1 MAALSYRENPTRCEF
16 CEMVTL
22 SASCKRVST
31 CTQGSN
37 LEESASGLMRG
48 RGTIQDR
55 RTGGVTASDAL
66 HRRRL
71 PQWAASPSFIQSPD
85 CPIPTTP
92 RVFPSINQ
100 YLRPAAEVLYAVMTD
115 DNRLSHFLSHE
126 FHDCSSEEL

>member
-1 MAALSYRENPTRCEF
+1 MALSYRANPTQSEF

-22 SASCKRVST
+22 SVSCERVST

-55 RTGGVTASDAL
+55 RTGDVTASDAL

-100 YLRPAAEVLYAVMTD
+100 YLWPAAEALYAVMTY

-126 FHDCSSEEL
+126 FHDCSREEL